1 MGKVP
6 RIWGVQLLEPGV
18 KRGLDF
24 NKLGPIPV
32 EVAILKSEPEFPY
45 LWNRGRKCPQ

>member
-1 MGKVP
+1 MGKEP
-6 RIWGVQLLEPGV
+6 RMQGVQLLEPGV

-32 EVAILKSEPEFPY
+32 EAATIFKSEPEFPY
-45 LWNRGRKCPQ
+45 VFL